1 MHKTKLALQD
11 FLPPMPLPT
20 SLSKMKLSLTKSGIS
35 WRLWSPSLVASSS
48 LKQPIFGDT
57 KLNNKKKIT
66 LFYFPQSNCKSTLLK
81 YFTPQNT
88 KISSLNL
95 NGHKSHRKAQN
106 LIVSFRMQKQSMGD
120 ANSAHFA
127 SLVDPRRTWQRKQ
140 CPFCILGG
148 PGHGKQNCVG
158 GPGSID
164 IRCRLLHHQRSG
176 AFNLVLSMARKEPL
190 VL

>member
-106 LIVSFRMQKQSMGD
+106 LILSWLMRG
-120 ANSAHFA
+120 
-127 SLVDPRRTWQRKQ
+127 
-140 CPFCILGG
+140 
-148 PGHGKQNCVG
+148 
-158 GPGSID
+158 
-164 IRCRLLHHQRSG
+164 RLLDFPKGTPLTNLEEKNRHHFKLPGPPRPS
-176 AFNLVLSMARKEPL
+176 FTLVNFDHKLGESDT
-190 VL
+190 